1 MMAGV
6 VLIVDDNEHL
16 RSIAALTLR
25 SHGYEILEASTG
37 QEAIEK
43 TLAKHPN
50 LVLLDIDLPDM
61 RGTEVARAI
70 KRDPTTHKIPIIGW
84 SALFWARFSTDCPGC
99 RDGRLL
105 RETCFAGIAPRNNCT
120 IYGPFLTDSGCDGD
134 TRL

>member
-43 TLAKHPN
+43 TLTKHPN

-70 KRDPTTHKIPIIGW
+70 KRDPTTHNIPIIGW
-84 SALFWARFSTDCPGC
+84 SALFG
-99 RDGRLL
+99 RDFRQTALDAGMVDYFVKPVAPALLLETIAQFIGR
-105 RETCFAGIAPRNNCT
+105 
-120 IYGPFLTDSGCDGD
+120 S
-134 TRL
+134 